1 MMLLVSFCKTYS
13 INSLN
18 RDNNELQQGNIFT
31 SVCQEFCPQGEGL
44 SASVHAG
51 IHPHTPWAD
60 TPLGRHPL
68 GRHYPGQIP
77 PGQTP
82 PWTDSPP
89 QQPLQQT
96 IHILLEC
103 FVVGSKFKKAAALS
117 NKFELIAI
125 NKSSPLVLYFY
136 KILFIMKNEKSK
148 ANIFSSHC
156 SYIIPFIYF

>member
-1 MMLLVSFCKTYS
+1 MSRILSTGRGV
-13 INSLN
+13 
-18 RDNNELQQGNIFT
+18 
-31 SVCQEFCPQGEGL
+31 VCL
-44 SASVHAG
+44 SAC
-51 IHPHTPWAD
+51 WD
-60 TPLGRHPL
+60 TPTHTLGRHPT
-68 GRHYPGQIP
+68 GQTPPGQTLPWQIP

-156 SYIIPFIYF
+156 QLYYSIYIFLILQLSGK